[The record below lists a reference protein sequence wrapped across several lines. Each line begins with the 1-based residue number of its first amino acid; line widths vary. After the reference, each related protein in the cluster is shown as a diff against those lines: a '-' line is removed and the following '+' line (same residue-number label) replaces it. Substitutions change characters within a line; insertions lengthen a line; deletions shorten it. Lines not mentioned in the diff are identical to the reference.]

1 MKRLVLLLALI
12 AATAGCANGTKPFDD
27 SGGVYA
33 EQRQ

>member
-1 MKRLVLLLALI
+1 MKRLVLVLALL
-12 AATAGCANGTKPFDD
+12 AATAGCASGTRPFDD